1 MIEVKKREG
10 EQSSALMF
18 RFTRKVKRSGVLKEV
33 NSRRFKSRSVSRIKR
48 RKSAI
53 YKGARKREL
62 ARTKQLGA

>member
-1 MIEVKKREG
+1 
-10 EQSSALMF
+10 MF

-33 NSRRFKSRSVSRIKR
+33 NSRRFKSRPVSRIKR

-53 YKGARKREL
+53 YKGAKKKEL

>member
-33 NSRRFKSRSVSRIKR
+33 NSRRFKSRPVSRIKR

-53 YKGARKREL
+53 YKGAKKKEL